1 MADKQTLILAW
12 SGETRT
18 HTRETFDTICD
29 IYKPH
34 FNLIHV
40 GHTWSHCKEPET
52 KDKFA
57 YFQQTNQEE
66 LTEFMKAD
74 IVRFP
79 LLRQDQKEKQAY
91 RWDTDAEFMQV
102 HSEIF
107 KGVWGQV
114 WSHFKSVN
122 YIKKLNLEKEI
133 VGIVRARW
141 DTECPIFKKDNP
153 NLPDDFDWCRDMQT
167 NEKQDWYK
175 VACKGLCYSITNN
188 TGVVL
193 FDSGSH
199 VEHADHGIAKAWIN
213 DLHWIHVTSQIEN
226 YPEPEVLINEML
238 DASAYGRFM
247 PRFTPSAHTL
257 WGQVTDFMEWKMKSV
272 VPAELCLIA
281 RRHPKVPNKFGL

>member
-29 IYKPH
+29 IYKAH

-79 LLRQDQKEKQAY
+79 LLRQDQTEKQAY

-122 YIKKLNLEKEI
+122 YIKKLNS
-133 VGIVRARW
+133 
-141 DTECPIFKKDNP
+141 
-153 NLPDDFDWCRDMQT
+153 
-167 NEKQDWYK
+167 WYSK
-175 VACKGLCYSITNN
+175 SKMGYRM
-188 TGVVL
+188 
-193 FDSGSH
+193 SH
-199 VEHADHGIAKAWIN
+199 I
-213 DLHWIHVTSQIEN
+213 
-226 YPEPEVLINEML
+226 
-238 DASAYGRFM
+238 
-247 PRFTPSAHTL
+247 
-257 WGQVTDFMEWKMKSV
+257 
-272 VPAELCLIA
+272 
-281 RRHPKVPNKFGL
+281 

>member
-1 MADKQTLILAW
+1 MADKQTLIMAW

-18 HTRETFDTICD
+18 HTRETFDTLCG
-29 IYKPH
+29 IYKDH

-52 KDKFA
+52 KDEFA
-57 YFQQTNQEE
+57 YFQQTSQEE

-74 IVRFP
+74 IDRFP
-79 LLRQDQKEKQAY
+79 LLRQHQKEKQAY
-91 RWDTDAEFMQV
+91 QWDNDAEFMEV

-107 KGVWGQV
+107 KGVWGQI

-141 DTECPIFKKDNP
+141 DTECLIFKKDNP
-153 NLPDDFDWCRDMQT
+153 NLPDDFDWCIDMQS

-175 VACKGLCYSITNN
+175 AACKRLCYSITNN
-188 TGVVL
+188 TNVVL
-193 FDSGSH
+193 FDSEST
-199 VEHADHGIAKAWIN
+199 VEHTSHGNAKAWIN
-213 DLHWIHVTSQIEN
+213 DLHWIHVTSHAED
-226 YPEPEVLINEML
+226 YLEPDLLINEML
-238 DASAYGRFM
+238 DASAYGQFM

-257 WGQVTDFMEWKMKSV
+257 WGQIADFMQWEMKSV
-272 VPAELCLIA
+272 IPAELCIIA
-281 RRHPKVPNKFGL
+281 RRHPKVPNKFGI